1 MEVITLDSSLLDLLK
16 QITLFDLILVVS
28 LIIIIVGV
36 LITQKNRIKKLLN
49 KWRKD
54 KNDEEDFNQLVYD
67 LKDSVEEI
75 RLTMKQYKENCDQD
89 REAIKNL
96 TEIVVKMEEKNSKT
110 QRAELK
116 EKIERI
122 YSECHPAQKCTDM
135 QFETLKDL
143 IEEYEAH
150 GGVNSFV
157 HTTVE
162 PEMYEWAR
170 IKKIRE

>member
-1 MEVITLDSSLLDLLK
+1 MDSSLLDLLK
-16 QITLFDLILVVS
+16 EITLFDLILVIS
-28 LIIIIVGV
+28 LLVIIIGI
-36 LITQKNRIKKLLN
+36 LITQRNKINKLLH

-54 KNDEEDFNQLVYD
+54 KNDKEDFNQLVFD

-75 RLTMKQYKENCDQD
+75 KETMKQYKKNCDQD

-96 TEIVVKMEEKNSKT
+96 TDIVVKMEEKNSKT
-110 QRAELK
+110 QRAGLK

-150 GGVNSFV
+150 GGINSFV
-157 HTTVE
+157 HSTVE
-162 PEMYEWAR
+162 PEMYEWQR
-170 IKKIRE
+170 MKKIRE